1 MMINYSLLLLCALP
15 ISSAI
20 DPKAQV
26 GTFFNSLFGESPQVE
41 LDYGTFKGKTSFRGV
56 DDFLGI
62 PFAKA
67 GRLENPRVVGP
78 EDKIDGIQD
87 AIKYGKA
94 CPQQLLFASPPPSQ
108 NTTLQSLL
116 STIRKALFPVM
127 PTENQSEDCLS
138 INVQV

>member
-1 MMINYSLLLLCALP
+1 MIINYSLLLCALP
-15 ISSAI
+15 ISNAI

-26 GTFFNSLFGESPQVE
+26 GTFFRSLFGENPQVE
-41 LDYGTFKGKTSFRGV
+41 LDYGTFRGTTSFRGI
-56 DDFLGI
+56 DNFLGI

-78 EDKIDGIQD
+78 DDKIDGIQD
-87 AIKYGKA
+87 ATKYGKA

-108 NTTLQSLL
+108 DTVLLSLL
-116 STIRKALFPVM
+116 STIRKAVFSVI